1 MIMMN
6 KYPPSI
12 KITYVLLSVI
22 LFFYAI
28 IAAKEFLYPIVLGVL
43 FGYLL
48 YPIAC
53 FFEKNGFPRILANIF
68 SILIFLIVVG
78 SALLFIYK
86 QAGSF
91 IDDFPIYKQKALSN
105 IDHLESELENQFG
118 LSDLR
123 LVDLIRLRVK
133 LLFEAGSNVFNNAF
147 QSTAGTLFRI
157 AVLPVY
163 IFLFL
168 FYRTKLALFILKIVP
183 KEKKIIAIHVL
194 KDYSHV
200 VSRYMGGMSTVVMIL
215 AILNSTGLLIVGID
229 HAIVFGIISALFNFI
244 PYFGTLMGGSIP
256 FIFALLTGESPL
268 LALHVLILFIIIQ
281 FIENNILTP
290 NIVGSNLRLNPMVII
305 IGIIAGGMVWGIPGM
320 FAVVPILAML
330 NILAENVVGLH
341 PYAFLLGIT
350 GARKHAI
357 TLENIRNFFNKL
369 KNRSRRS

>member
-1 MIMMN
+1 MMN
-6 KYPPSI
+6 KYPLSI

-22 LFFYAI
+22 LFIYAI
-28 IAAKEFLYPIVLGVL
+28 IAAKEFLYPIVLGLL

-48 YPIAC
+48 YPVAC
-53 FFEKNGFPRILANIF
+53 FFERNGFPRILANIL
-68 SILIFLIVVG
+68 SILLFLIVVA

-105 IDHLESELENQFG
+105 IDRLENELEYRFG

-133 LLFEAGSNVFNNAF
+133 LLFEAGNNVFNTAF
-147 QSTAGTLFRI
+147 QSTAGTIFRL

-183 KEKKIIAIHVL
+183 KEKKIIAIRVL

-200 VSRYMGGMSTVVMIL
+200 VSRYMGGMSTVVFIL
-215 AILNSTGLLIVGID
+215 AILNSAGLLIIGIE
-229 HAIVFGIISALFNFI
+229 HAIVFGVISALFNFI

-256 FIFALLTGESPL
+256 LIFAILTGSPL

-281 FIENNILTP
+281 FVENNILTP

-320 FAVVPILAML
+320 FAIVPILAML
-330 NILAENVVGLH
+330 NILAENVVALH
-341 PYAFLLGIT
+341 PYAFLLGTI
-350 GARKHAI
+350 GARQHAI
-357 TLENIRNFFNKL
+357 TLENIRKFLEKI
-369 KNRSRRS
+369 KNIKRHS